1 MGKSMQQRS
10 GQCLNHKR
18 THLQSIVAMSEDQS
32 KLLVRVDVPD
42 IKTQVGT
49 HAYVR
54 EQQRVCGVFT
64 GYPVVYVAA
73 LKIAACIMYFTK

>member
-1 MGKSMQQRS
+1 
-10 GQCLNHKR
+10 
-18 THLQSIVAMSEDQS
+18 MSEDHS

-49 HAYVR
+49 HAYVC
-54 EQQRVCGVFT
+54 EQQRLCGVFT

-73 LKIAACIMYFTK
+73 LKIAACIDSSIYCVLYQVTRLQIHSILNSEL